1 MNMRRFLFI
10 FWSLILSTSTFSQV
24 LFEGTVNENLL
35 KGRVKQ
41 IEEFIARFNN
51 EEDWE
56 GKKGN
61 ICTDT
66 LYRKKYI
73 RTLFDQSY
81 YRKANGELTP
91 LAEKFIHEVVK
102 NNYKIHFTDSTW
114 SAQVDCKAIIGGR
127 QTNIKLYLRTEK
139 VAPFEYIWVISN
151 YETPL
156 LPTTPKAPRPYLSPT
171 EHEIGFIG
179 LLALSD
185 GYKNTTRLFPSQTK
199 TDRLSG
205 LAFLIQ
211 NGMFKVKEITN
222 VRFHFHNIPG
232 YAFTIKRIERKNS
245 YNTGWLITNLNSL

>member
-73 RTLFDQSY
+73 RTLFDQSC
-81 YRKANGELTP
+81 YRQANGELIP

-102 NNYKIHFTDSTW
+102 NNYQIHFTDSTW
-114 SAQVDCKAIIGGR
+114 SAQVGTFFFQGKCNPKDWVGHERLCIEEF
-127 QTNIKLYLRTEK
+127 Q
-139 VAPFEYIWVISN
+139 VA
-151 YETPL
+151 
-156 LPTTPKAPRPYLSPT
+156 
-171 EHEIGFIG
+171 
-179 LLALSD
+179 
-185 GYKNTTRLFPSQTK
+185 
-199 TDRLSG
+199 
-205 LAFLIQ
+205 
-211 NGMFKVKEITN
+211 FKS
-222 VRFHFHNIPG
+222 RSSFF
-232 YAFTIKRIERKNS
+232 F
-245 YNTGWLITNLNSL
+245 

>member
-1 MNMRRFLFI
+1 MRRFLFI

-73 RTLFDQSY
+73 RTLFDQSC

-91 LAEKFIHEVVK
+91 LAEKFIHEVVT
-102 NNYKIHFTDSTW
+102 NNYQIHFTDSTW
-114 SAQVDCKAIIGGR
+114 SAQVDCKATCRQGR
-127 QTNIKLYLRTEK
+127 
-139 VAPFEYIWVISN
+139 
-151 YETPL
+151 
-156 LPTTPKAPRPYLSPT
+156 KAHR
-171 EHEIGFIG
+171 
-179 LLALSD
+179 
-185 GYKNTTRLFPSQTK
+185 
-199 TDRLSG
+199 
-205 LAFLIQ
+205 
-211 NGMFKVKEITN
+211 N
-222 VRFHFHNIPG
+222 VRKREKHYEFLRRVRADKSPLRQKSG
-232 YAFTIKRIERKNS
+232 YAERRVS
-245 YNTGWLITNLNSL
+245 RH

>member
-1 MNMRRFLFI
+1 MRRFLFI

-73 RTLFDQSY
+73 RTLFDQSC

-102 NNYKIHFTDSTW
+102 NNYQIHFTDSTW
-114 SAQVDCKAIIGGR
+114 SAQVDCKATIGGR

-156 LPTTPKAPRPYLSPT
+156 LPTTLKAPRP
-171 EHEIGFIG
+171 
-179 LLALSD
+179 
-185 GYKNTTRLFPSQTK
+185 
-199 TDRLSG
+199 
-205 LAFLIQ
+205 
-211 NGMFKVKEITN
+211 
-222 VRFHFHNIPG
+222 
-232 YAFTIKRIERKNS
+232 
-245 YNTGWLITNLNSL
+245 